1 MFSKIKNTLFLIIFS
16 IFTFLVTKHY
26 FSDENVIF
34 TNKSRSSYALQVNID
49 NKSLPI
55 LKNDTNNIITYK
67 KDVEEFTKKRK
78 KRFWEKLIS
87 NKNE

>member
-16 IFTFLVTKHY
+16 IFIFLVTKHY

-55 LKNDTNNIITYK
+55 LKNDTNNIIIYK
-67 KDVEEFTKKRK
+67 NDVEEFTKKRK

-87 NKNE
+87 DKNE